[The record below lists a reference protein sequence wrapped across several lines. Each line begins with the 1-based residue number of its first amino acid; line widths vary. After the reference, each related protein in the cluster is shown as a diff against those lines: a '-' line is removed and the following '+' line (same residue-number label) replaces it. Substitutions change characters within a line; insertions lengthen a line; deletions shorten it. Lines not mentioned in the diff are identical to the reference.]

1 MFKKNQ
7 GRKDNFKLPNSPVGI
22 ACKEYHDFIVENFLN
37 QEFQSSDMP
46 KINRSFFHEVDKSVT
61 FAVST
66 PELETIAKESLLGRM
81 CEIGLVKLTKKVN
94 GDKESIWYSLTPKGK
109 KVTLVFEA

>member
-1 MFKKNQ
+1 MFKKNRQ
-7 GRKDNFKLPNSPVGI
+7 QKDYFKLSNSPVGI
-22 ACKEYHDFIVENFLN
+22 ACKEYHEFITTNFLN

-46 KINRSFFHEVDKSVT
+46 KINRSFFHEGEKSVT

-66 PELETIAKESLLGRM
+66 SELETIAKDSLLGRM
-81 CEIGLVKLTKKVN
+81 CEIGLLKLTKKVN

-109 KVTLVFEA
+109 KVTPVFEA